1 MTAGAKTEPARG
13 PGRWIVYQRERFP
26 LLGHGPLIAA
36 FSSGAVCFS
45 AQLRATAT
53 GNAVSIAPASLA
65 VAFVSCLLFFF
76 QLRVS
81 DEFKDFEDDSRWR
94 PYRPVPR
101 GLVTLGELR
110 VLAIAAM
117 VVQLALALLL
127 EVRLVIP
134 LVAVWVYI
142 WLMTIEFGAREWLH
156 DRPFTVLWTHMLV
169 MPFIDFYAT
178 AADWMASGDGERALG
193 MGLAWF
199 LLASYFNGVVVEV
212 GRKIRA
218 PSDEETGVVTYSA
231 VWGRARAVAFW
242 LAAIV
247 LTATFAALAA
257 REIGA
262 MRVVVAVL
270 GVIGVLSVIEGVRLV
285 LSPQPGRGKRVE
297 ILSGLWTI
305 AMYLS
310 VGVIPLLIR

>member
-1 MTAGAKTEPARG
+1 VTAGTHTEQVRG
-13 PGRWIVYQRERFP
+13 FGRWIVYQRERFP
-26 LLGHGPLIAA
+26 VLGHGPLIAA

-45 AQLRATAT
+45 AQLRAADSGGSPTI
-53 GNAVSIAPASLA
+53 AVGSLV

-94 PYRPVPR
+94 AYRPVPR
-101 GLVTLGELR
+101 GLVTLSELR
-110 VLAIAAM
+110 WLAIAAM
-117 VVQLALALLL
+117 GVQLLAALLL
-127 EVRLVIP
+127 APRLVLP
-134 LVAVWVYI
+134 LIAVWVYI
-142 WLMTIEFGAREWLH
+142 WLMTIEFGVRQWIH
-156 DRPFTVLWTHMLV
+156 DRPFAVLWTHMLI

-178 AADWMASGDGERALG
+178 ASDWMATGDGDRALG

-218 PSDEETGVVTYSA
+218 PADEETGVVTYSA
-231 VWGRARAVAFW
+231 AWGRGRAVAFW
-242 LAAIV
+242 LVAIV
-247 LTATFAALAA
+247 LTAACAALAA

-262 MRVVVAVL
+262 MRIVLAILGVL
-270 GVIGVLSVIEGVRLV
+270 GLLAAIEGTRLV
-285 LSPQPGRGKRVE
+285 VSPQAGRGKRLE

-310 VGVIPLLIR
+310 VGVIPLFFG